1 MKCYIDDFVEDL
13 NYRQVILYIG
23 NVDLDNLRSKMKSDN
38 MGHMNRLATVTANHL
53 MYVENCDLQD
63 VDTWHGD
70 DFGNSLLYLMEEGYT
85 VYPLQYEPESEK
97 YFIEI
102 DLGGIE
108 YVTA

>member
-1 MKCYIDDFVEDL
+1 MKRYIDDFVEDL

>member
-1 MKCYIDDFVEDL
+1 MKRYIDDFVEDL

-38 MGHMNRLATVTANHL
+38 MGHMNRLATVTENHL

-70 DFGNSLLYLMEEGYT
+70 VFGNSLLYLMEEGYA

>member
-70 DFGNSLLYLMEEGYT
+70 DFGNSLLYLMEEGYA

>member
-1 MKCYIDDFVEDL
+1 MKLYIDDFVEDL

-70 DFGNSLLYLMEEGYT
+70 DFGNSLLYLMEEGYA

>member
-1 MKCYIDDFVEDL
+1 MKRYINDFVEDL
-13 NYRQVILYIG
+13 NYRQVILYIE

-63 VDTWHGD
+63 VDTWHGY
-70 DFGNSLLYLMEEGYT
+70 DFGNCLLYLMEEGYA
-85 VYPLQYEPESEK
+85 VYPLQYELESEK

>member
-23 NVDLDNLRSKMKSDN
+23 NVDLDNLRSKMESDN
-38 MGHMNRLATVTANHL
+38 MNHMNRLATVTANHL

-70 DFGNSLLYLMEEGYT
+70 DFGNSLLYLMEEGYA

>member
-1 MKCYIDDFVEDL
+1 MKLYIDDFVEDL

-38 MGHMNRLATVTANHL
+38 MGHMNRLSTVTANHL

-70 DFGNSLLYLMEEGYT
+70 DFGNSLLYLMEEGYA

>member
-1 MKCYIDDFVEDL
+1 MKRYIDDFVEDL

-23 NVDLDNLRSKMKSDN
+23 NVDLDNLRSKMESDN

-70 DFGNSLLYLMEEGYT
+70 DFGNSLLYLMEEGYA

>member
-1 MKCYIDDFVEDL
+1 MKIYINDFVEDL
-13 NYRQVILYIG
+13 NYREVILYIG
-23 NVDLDNLRSKMKSDN
+23 NVDLDSLHSKMKSDN
-38 MGHMNRLATVTANHL
+38 MGHLNRFATVTANYL

-70 DFGNSLLYLMEEGYT
+70 EFGNSLLYLMEEGYA
-85 VYPLQYEPESEK
+85 VYPLQYEPESGK
-97 YFIEI
+97 YFVEI